1 MAKAYKT
8 ANGKL
13 IDMDG
18 LRLKNEDTI
27 ALGNMRTNARGDEL
41 GPGGRVIKTRNERM
55 NENYKLHS
63 MVPKDDLVHDSIDAV
78 LEQQVVHET
87 GFENKTVDPTFNR
100 TGFES
105 QVLSQ
110 TKAQTVHQEVT
121 EVVPQEVVPQ
131 EEASNDDMPKKTTH
145 SNFGNIAKKED
156 EPVVVSAAKKPR
168 GGLAA
173 SVSKPIVNKTSIPKT
188 KIKRI

>member
-1 MAKAYKT
+1 MAKSYKT

-18 LRLKNEDTI
+18 LRLKNEETI

-41 GPGGRVIKTRNERM
+41 GPGGKVIKTRNERM

-63 MVPKDDLVHDSIDAV
+63 MVPKDDLVHDTLDMA
-78 LEQQVVHET
+78 HEKTSNQKT
-87 GFENKTVDPTFNR
+87 GI
-100 TGFES
+100 ES
-105 QVLSQ
+105 QALVPPMY
-110 TKAQTVHQEVT
+110 QETPQEKSLKTTANNNFAKVEVREINT
-121 EVVPQEVVPQ
+121 VVPETV
-131 EEASNDDMPKKTTH
+131 
-145 SNFGNIAKKED
+145 
-156 EPVVVSAAKKPR
+156 AKKPR

-173 SVSKPIVNKTSIPKT
+173 SVAKPAVNQKSDIST

>member
-1 MAKAYKT
+1 MAKSYKT

-18 LRLKNEDTI
+18 LRLKNEETI

-41 GPGGRVIKTRNERM
+41 GPGGKVIKTRNERM

-63 MVPKDDLVHDSIDAV
+63 MVPKDDLVHDTLDMA
-78 LEQQVVHET
+78 HEKTSNQKT
-87 GFENKTVDPTFNR
+87 GI
-100 TGFES
+100 ES
-105 QVLSQ
+105 Q
-110 TKAQTVHQEVT
+110 A
-121 EVVPQEVVPQ
+121 
-131 EEASNDDMPKKTTH
+131 
-145 SNFGNIAKKED
+145 
-156 EPVVVSAAKKPR
+156 R

-173 SVSKPIVNKTSIPKT
+173 SVAKPAVNQKSDIST

>member
-87 GFENKTVDPTFNR
+87 GFENKTVEPMFNR
-100 TGFES
+100 TGVES

-121 EVVPQEVVPQ
+121 EVVPQD
-131 EEASNDDMPKKTTH
+131 EASNDDMPKKTTH
-145 SNFGNIAKKED
+145 SNFGTIAKKKD

-173 SVSKPIVNKTSIPKT
+173 SVSKPSVNNTSIPKT

>member
-63 MVPKDDLVHDSIDAV
+63 MVPKDDLVHDTLDMAQERTST
-78 LEQQVVHET
+78 HKT
-87 GFENKTVDPTFNR
+87 GI
-100 TGFES
+100 ES
-105 QVLSQ
+105 QSLVPPVYQETTQEKTLKSS
-110 TKAQTVHQEVT
+110 KNNNFAKVEVAEPNTVATEAVT
-121 EVVPQEVVPQ
+121 
-131 EEASNDDMPKKTTH
+131 
-145 SNFGNIAKKED
+145 
-156 EPVVVSAAKKPR
+156 KKPR

-173 SVSKPIVNKTSIPKT
+173 SVSKPGTNQSSVTPT

>member
-1 MAKAYKT
+1 MAKGYKT

-13 IDMDG
+13 VDMDG

-41 GPGGRVIKTRNERM
+41 GPGGKVVKTRNERM

-63 MVPKDDLVHDSIDAV
+63 MVPKDDLVHDTLDMAMENAV
-78 LEQQVVHET
+78 PQQT
-87 GFENKTVDPTFNR
+87 GI
-100 TGFES
+100 ES
-105 QVLSQ
+105 QEMTPDL
-110 TKAQTVHQEVT
+110 VT
-121 EVVPQEVVPQ
+121 PVTQ
-131 EEASNDDMPKKTTH
+131 EETPKVTTSSKK
-145 SNFGNIAKKED
+145 SNFGTVKSTNTD
-156 EPVVVSAAKKPR
+156 TVLSVPAAKKPR

-173 SVSKPIVNKTSIPKT
+173 SVAKPDANQTSVIPT

>member
-13 IDMDG
+13 VDMDG

-41 GPGGRVIKTRNERM
+41 GPGGKVVRTRNEKM
-55 NENYKLHS
+55 NDNYKLHS
-63 MVPKDDLVHDSIDAV
+63 MVPKDDLVHDTLGMAMEKTSTQKTGI
-78 LEQQVVHET
+78 ET
-87 GFENKTVDPTFNR
+87 NAMAQPLVPPVYQEESPQTTALKSSKHNSFGTVEAKSLN
-100 TGFES
+100 
-105 QVLSQ
+105 
-110 TKAQTVHQEVT
+110 TVVT
-121 EVVPQEVVPQ
+121 E
-131 EEASNDDMPKKTTH
+131 
-145 SNFGNIAKKED
+145 
-156 EPVVVSAAKKPR
+156 PVAKKPR

-173 SVSKPIVNKTSIPKT
+173 SVASPVANQTSVTPT